1 MKNIS
6 GLINI
11 IFIVAIFLLANQISK
26 VHCAPYEV
34 VSILEFDAYNYRAGH
49 FAVNSRGDMVIEY
62 SRNNHRLFLVLK
74 KTEIYFSKMKIM
86 I

>member
-1 MKNIS
+1 MKNIPR
-6 GLINI
+6 LINS
-11 IFIVAIFLLANQISK
+11 IFIAIIFLLAVQISL
-26 VHCAPYEV
+26 VHSAPYEV

-74 KTEIYFSKMKIM
+74 KMVIYFSKMKIM